1 VGWSGQNSPIA
12 VLNIQCYQSTW
23 MDHRA
28 ADGWLELHD
37 PEVHDDVG
45 LITLMAANQPN
56 KPKKVRPVMDYREQT
71 C

>member
-1 VGWSGQNSPIA
+1 
-12 VLNIQCYQSTW
+12 